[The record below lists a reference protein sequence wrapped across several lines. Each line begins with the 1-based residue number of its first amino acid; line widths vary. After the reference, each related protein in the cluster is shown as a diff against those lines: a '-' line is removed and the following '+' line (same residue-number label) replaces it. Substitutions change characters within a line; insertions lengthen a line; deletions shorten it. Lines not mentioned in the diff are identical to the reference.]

1 MDFIE
6 NCDVVVS
13 PTHVVDDDVFVN
25 LDAFDMLGEFPDL
38 ESLESGHAS
47 LLDVNPSEAGR
58 SGHGKSQSN
67 SNAHQQSQ
75 QHSHHNGNSHQEGI
89 SRFPMYSP
97 IIINLAARHQ
107 GDMRDRVLCDF
118 YCFKQ
123 TLAVLRVREA

>member
-38 ESLESGHAS
+38 EGLESGHAS

-89 SRFPMYSP
+89 FTLSHIILHLSKC
-97 IIINLAARHQ
+97 IINKKVQ
-107 GDMRDRVLCDF
+107 P
-118 YCFKQ
+118 KSQ
-123 TLAVLRVREA
+123 TILLNGLIPKEGLRC